1 MATPY
6 DQEIYIDQK
15 ALSASISHA
24 LVTIKMIDPE
34 LVKAA
39 RKPMM
44 EAAKI
49 IANDAK
55 SRIPNVPTGVH
66 PRSGRPHWKKWS
78 GSTGR
83 DWDTGRVK
91 SGIKGRYR
99 SPRKDGKYERS
110 IVSVIQSNAAGAIY
124 DMAGKTGRYV
134 QNPRIANG
142 FIGAM
147 SGTPSRTMW
156 PAAEANMGAV
166 LASIRMAQEQME
178 QTINDRLGGAG
189 SSLAGF

>member
-6 DQEIYIDQK
+6 GQEIYIDEK
-15 ALSASISHA
+15 ALSASIKHA
-24 LVTIKMIDPE
+24 LVTLQMIDPE

-44 EAAKI
+44 DAAKV
-49 IANDAK
+49 IAADAK
-55 SRIPNVPTGVH
+55 SRVPSVPTGTH
-66 PRSGRPHWKKWS
+66 PRSGRPHWKKWG

-91 SGIKGRYR
+91 AGIKGRYR

-124 DMAGKTGRYV
+124 DMAGKSGNFV
-134 QNPRIANG
+134 QNPRIGNN

-147 SGTPSRTMW
+147 SGKPSRTMW
-156 PAAEANMGAV
+156 PAAEANMSSV
-166 LASIRMAQEQME
+166 MASIEKAREDME
-178 QTINDRLGGAG
+178 KTINDRLGRGGA
-189 SSLAGF
+189 SLAGF